1 VQKSHNQRMQG
12 AKVTSPSF
20 QTMTIDELWALR
32 EEIGKL
38 LEAQLMRERQRLEQR
53 LAQLGT
59 NGHTKHNGSNAARRP
74 YPKVIPKYQNPA
86 KPTETWSGRGKQP
99 KWVSAQ
105 LKSGKTLDDFAITR
119 RRAAA

>member
-1 VQKSHNQRMQG
+1 
-12 AKVTSPSF
+12 VTSPSF

-38 LEAQLMRERQRLEQR
+38 LEAQLVRERQRLEQR

-59 NGHTKHNGSNAARRP
+59 NGNTKHDGSKVARRP

-105 LKSGKTLDDFAITR
+105 LNSGKTLDDFAITHR
-119 RRAAA
+119 RSAA